1 MAVNLDG
8 IESAQEMEVVVNG
21 PGDANRLFI
30 YTGIAV
36 FTFKGTGSNWRKDT
50 LTFQV
55 GRTFTTTQFKK
66 AVATAALASIS
77 NADHAV
83 NAGWAVDKVTAR
95 RASSGKVELVMDLA
109 IRDVDGYIHRVG
121 YEVNVLAKL

>member
-36 FTFKGTGSNWRKDT
+36 FNFKGTGSGWRKDT

-77 NADHAV
+77 NVEHAV
-83 NAGWAVDKVTAR
+83 NAGWAVDKVAAR
-95 RASSGKVELVMDLA
+95 RASTGKVELAMDLA